1 MNCIASGTLL
11 TGGIV
16 TGPIYIL
23 VLVGLVEILTRLGF
37 DPTRH
42 DLGLMMACRLKECS
56 RTTVLLYETEEPT
69 RSPRD
74 R

>member
-42 DLGLMMACRLKECS
+42 DLG
-56 RTTVLLYETEEPT
+56 
-69 RSPRD
+69 
-74 R
+74 